1 MISVKRKSL
10 SKILQFIRR
19 QSVIDKLDLI
29 RQILNTDE
37 ETDIKI
43 LSVLQ
48 GQQTKSIEQ
57 TIHID
62 QRADKRKNIWIDADL
77 NTGKEKIYTE
87 TDNVSIS
94 GAFIRTDK
102 KIAKGQEFT
111 LKLFNHGGDE
121 FDFVAEVVRVTETGI
136 GVRLKTVS
144 PDMKI
149 KFSEFVNKY

>member
-1 MISVKRKSL
+1 M
-10 SKILQFIRR
+10 
-19 QSVIDKLDLI
+19 IDKLDLI
-29 RQILNTDE
+29 RQILDTDE

-48 GQQTKSIEQ
+48 GQQKSTTEQ

-87 TDNVSIS
+87 TDNLSIS

-102 KIAKGQEFT
+102 KITTGQEFT
-111 LKLFNHGGDE
+111 LKLFSHGGDE

-136 GVRLKTVS
+136 GVRLKTMS
-144 PDMKI
+144 QNTKI
-149 KFSEFVNKY
+149 KFTQFVDQY